1 MFGSE
6 LNRVPAVISHN
17 GQVLH
22 HLHGHWD
29 SQYYLTDA
37 NKQNVR

>member
-6 LNRVPAVISHN
+6 LNRVTAVISHN
-17 GQVLH
+17 GQVLQ

-37 NKQNVR
+37 NKQHVQ